1 MIELSG
7 ATKRFSE
14 EGVFRFDLSV
24 GKGES
29 LGVIGA
35 SGAGKSTLLQMIA
48 GFVDLDAGTIRLA
61 DHDHSASAPAAR
73 PISMVFQ
80 SNNLFDHLDVATN
93 VGLGIAPGF
102 RRAGEAMNKV
112 KDALRQVGL
121 AGFEDRPPS
130 GLSGGEAQRVALARA
145 LVRDKPI
152 LLLDEPFAALGPS
165 MRADFTALLST
176 MQKDRGL
183 TMLTVSH
190 APTELRGLCSRL
202 AFVAE
207 GGIAALGDTEAM
219 LTDPPHAALAS
230 YLGVQARQH

>member
-14 EGVFRFDLSV
+14 EGTFRFDLKV

-48 GFVDLDAGTIRLA
+48 GFVDLDAGVIRLSGQ
-61 DHDHSASAPAAR
+61 DHSASAPAAR

-102 RRAGEAMNKV
+102 RRTGEAMDKV
-112 KDALRQVGL
+112 NDALAQVGL
-121 AGFEDRPPS
+121 AGFEDRRPS

-165 MRADFTALLST
+165 MRSDFTALLGT
-176 MQKDRGL
+176 MQKERGL

-202 AFVAE
+202 AFVAD
-207 GGIAALGDTEAM
+207 GGIAALGDTETM
-219 LTDPPHAALAS
+219 LTDSPHPALAT
-230 YLGVQARQH
+230 YLGVPAHQY